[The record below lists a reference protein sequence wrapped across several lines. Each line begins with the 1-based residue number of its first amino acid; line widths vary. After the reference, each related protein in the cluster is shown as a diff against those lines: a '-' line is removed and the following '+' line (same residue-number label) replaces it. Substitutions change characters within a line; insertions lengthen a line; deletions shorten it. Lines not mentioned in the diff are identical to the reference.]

1 MAEAL
6 FLVERG
12 WHALRE
18 CSLDAGR
25 RGIAV
30 TYLIKGSLSP
40 GVRAMIRLIPLMRA
54 VDVPRSWFYVA
65 VWWRLLAGALGGR
78 VRWVV
83 TDDER
88 TPDRLAG
95 WCRRFRVSLVRV
107 EETSRGYTLSVR
119 RQAVPFEQV
128 FGAAT

>member
-12 WHALRE
+12 WRALRE

-25 RGIAV
+25 RGITV

-40 GVRAMIRLIPLMRA
+40 EVRAMIGLTPLMRA
-54 VDVPRSWFYVA
+54 VDVPRSWFYVV
-65 VWWRLLAGALGGR
+65 VWWCLIAGTLGGQL
-78 VRWVV
+78 RWVV

-88 TPDRLAG
+88 TLDVLAG
-95 WCRRFRVSLVRV
+95 WCERFRVSLLFV
-107 EETSRGYTLSVR
+107 EATPGGYTLSMQHR
-119 RQAVPFEQV
+119 TVPFEQV